1 MGDVNL
7 GYKNIFTMLGGLGLF
22 IYGMHVMGEGLE
34 KTAGNKLKKV
44 LEVLTTNKIMGVIV
58 GTVITAIM
66 QSSSATTVMVVGF
79 VNAGLMNLY
88 QAASV
93 IMGANIGTT
102 ITAQL
107 IAFNLSD
114 IAPLILALGAIVTI
128 FAKKKKIRDLGEI
141 ILGFGVIFVG
151 MTIMSTSMEPL
162 KSSPEFSK
170 IILILSHNPIL
181 AVLAGTIITGI
192 IQSSGAFIAVLIAL
206 SSNGAIGFEAALPL
220 LLGSNIGTC
229 VTALL
234 ACIGTGKNA
243 KKAALIHLTFNV
255 IGTIIFMALYPLI
268 VHFIPLLGGS
278 IKRQI
283 ANAHT
288 IFNVSNTIIQL
299 PLIPL
304 LVKFVNTIIRGGD
317 KEHEPMS
324 LQYVDK
330 RLLETPS
337 VAVQQVIKETVRMG
351 RLAIKNVE
359 KTLDCFMNFN
369 EDTESDIYNRE
380 DLINFL
386 EKEITSYLVL
396 LSNSSISE
404 DESIIVTSLFHV
416 VNDIERIGDHAENLL
431 ELADHK
437 YQNSLK
443 FSVEA
448 QTELKFTY
456 ETVLKAANNSIDAL
470 EYNDIEKAQS
480 VIEIE
485 KKIDK
490 IEKQLRSDHIDRLNK
505 GICNPESGTIFLD
518 AISNLERIGDHSH
531 NISQIVLSEN

>member
-1 MGDVNL
+1 
-7 GYKNIFTMLGGLGLF
+7 MLGGLGLF
-22 IYGMHVMGEGLE
+22 IYGMHIMGEGLE
-34 KTAGNKLKKV
+34 KTAGNKLKKI
-44 LEVLTTNKIMGVIV
+44 LEVLTTNKLMGVIV
-58 GTVITAIM
+58 GTIITAIM

-88 QAASV
+88 QASSV

-102 ITAQL
+102 ITAQI

-114 IAPLILALGAIVTI
+114 IAPLILAAGAIITI
-128 FAKKKKIRDLGEI
+128 FAKKKKIKDLGEI

-162 KSSPEFSK
+162 KNNPEFSK
-170 IILILSHNPIL
+170 IILLLSHNPLL
-181 AVLAGTIITGI
+181 AVLAGTVITGI
-192 IQSSGAFIAVLIAL
+192 IQSSGAFIAILIAL
-206 SSNGAIGFEAALPL
+206 SAEGAIGFEAALPL

-234 ACIGTGKNA
+234 ASIGTGKNA

-255 IGTIIFMALYPLI
+255 IGTIIFMVLYPLI
-268 VHFIPLLGGS
+268 VHAIPMLGGS

-288 IFNVSNTIIQL
+288 IFNITNTIIQA

-304 LVKFVNTIIRGGD
+304 LVKFVNIIIPGKD
-317 KEHEPMS
+317 SEQETMS
-324 LQYVDK
+324 LQYIDK

-337 VAVQQVIKETVRMG
+337 VAVQQVVKETVRMG

-359 KTLDCFMNFN
+359 KTLECFTNFN
-369 EDTESDIYNRE
+369 EDIEIDIYKKE
-380 DLINFL
+380 ELINYL

-416 VNDIERIGDHAENLL
+416 VNDIERMGDHAENLL
-431 ELADHK
+431 ELAENK
-437 YQNSLK
+437 FKNSLK
-443 FSVEA
+443 FSIEA
-448 QTELKFTY
+448 QTELKFMY
-456 ETVLKAANNSIDAL
+456 ETVLEAANNSINAL
-470 EYNDIEKAQS
+470 EFGDINSAQS
-480 VIEIE
+480 VIQIE
-485 KKIDK
+485 KKIDS
-490 IEKQLRSDHIDRLNK
+490 IEKQLRKDHIDRLNK

-531 NISQIVLSEN
+531 NISQIVLSQN